1 MSSFY
6 RVTISR
12 LVSDYYALL
21 IVPVIYGFVSIMP
34 NIA

>member
-12 LVSDYYALL
+12 LVSDYYTLL
-21 IVPVIYGFVSIMP
+21 IVLVMYGFVSITP
-34 NIA
+34 NFA

>member
-6 RVTISR
+6 RVSISR
-12 LVSDYYALL
+12 LVSDPYAFL
-21 IVPVIYGFVSIMP
+21 IIPVMYGFESITP